1 MQKLFFNGDIIT
13 MENEWDQPEAVLI
26 EDGKI
31 VAVGAY
37 DELAQKLSQDGQ
49 RIDLMGATLMP
60 SFIDGHGH
68 IAMASVQ
75 YGTKVDLEGTKNFDE
90 IVERLKGFIEDH
102 HIPEGQP
109 IAGYAYDNNFLE
121 EKAHPDKKV
130 LDRASATH
138 PIVIAH
144 TSGHVGCANSLALS
158 RAGID
163 ETTPDPQGGHIDRY
177 PDSNEPSGYLEEAA
191 IMMANVANEPPVTN
205 PEELLV
211 EVQDLYAS
219 NGVTTAQDGATA
231 PEVLALLKQTSEHDK
246 LKIDIVAYPMPL
258 ELSGELVHAADG
270 LQTLMDSNADIVGS
284 YKNHLKIG
292 GYKILLDGSP
302 QGRTAWMSEPYADSE
317 DYCGYPWLREDQVHE
332 YIKRALDDNQQLL
345 THCNGDAAS
354 QQLLDIYEEELAAS
368 TNPNKNN
375 LRPVMIHCQTVR
387 DDQLD
392 RMKAIGMIPS
402 IFVAHTYYWGDVHLK
417 NFGPVRGPR
426 VSPAKSA
433 LDRGLIYNF
442 HTDTPVRLPL
452 MLHSVWSAVN
462 RISVAGTKIG
472 PEQCIGVYDA
482 LKGITINA
490 AYAYFEEDSKGSI
503 KEGKRA
509 DLVILDKNPLKVDKM
524 AIKDIHVLETFK
536 DGESIFKRQ

>member
-13 MENEWDQPEAVLI
+13 MENEFDQPEAVLVEDQVI
-26 EDGKI
+26 LAVGDYLSLSEQASETCEKIDLDGK
-31 VAVGAY
+31 
-37 DELAQKLSQDGQ
+37 
-49 RIDLMGATLMP
+49 TLMP

-68 IAMASVQ
+68 FAMASVQ

-109 IAGYAYDNNFLE
+109 VAGYAYDNNFLE
-121 EKAHPDKKV
+121 EKTHPDKKV
-130 LDRASATH
+130 LDRASAKH

-163 ETTPDPQGGHIDRY
+163 ETTPDPQGGVIHRY
-177 PDSNEPSGYLEEAA
+177 PNSNEPSGYLEEAA
-191 IMMANVANEPPVTN
+191 IMMANVANEPPITN
-205 PEELLV
+205 PEELLA
-211 EVQDLYAS
+211 EVQELYAS

-231 PEVLALLKQTSEHDK
+231 SEVLTLLRQASEHDK
-246 LKIDIVAYPMPL
+246 LKIDVVAYPMPM
-258 ELSGELVHAADG
+258 ELSGELAQSDDI
-270 LQTLMDSNADIVGS
+270 LQNVMTSNADIVGT
-284 YKNHLKIG
+284 YNNHLKIG

-354 QQLLDIYEEELAAS
+354 QQLLDIYEEEYAAS
-368 TNPNKNN
+368 TNPNKHN

-392 RMKAIGMIPS
+392 RMEAIGMLPS
-402 IFVAHTYYWGDVHLK
+402 IFVAHTYYWGDVHVK
-417 NFGPVRGPR
+417 NFGEARGRR
-426 VSPAKSA
+426 VSPVKSA

-452 MLHSVWSAVN
+452 MLHTVWCAVN
-462 RISVAGTKIG
+462 RQSVSGDTIG
-472 PEQCIGVYDA
+472 AEQRIGVYDA

-509 DLVILDKNPLKVDKM
+509 DLVILDQNPLKVDPM
-524 AIKDIHVLETFK
+524 AIKDIQVLETFK
-536 DGESIFKRQ
+536 DGESIFKR

>member
-13 MENEWDQPEAVLI
+13 MENEWDQPEAVLVEDQKI
-26 EDGKI
+26 LAVGDYQTLAQQAAESCEKIDLDGK
-31 VAVGAY
+31 
-37 DELAQKLSQDGQ
+37 
-49 RIDLMGATLMP
+49 TLMP

-90 IVERLKGFIEDH
+90 IVERLKNFIEEH

-121 EKAHPDKKV
+121 ENAHPGKEV

-138 PIVIAH
+138 PIVVAH
-144 TSGHVGCANSLALS
+144 TCGHVGCANSLALS

-177 PDSNEPSGYLEEAA
+177 PNSNEPTGYLEEAA
-191 IMMANVANEPPVTN
+191 IMMANAANEPPVTN
-205 PEELLV
+205 PEQLLA
-211 EVQDLYAS
+211 EVQNLYAS

-231 PEVLALLKQTSEHDK
+231 SEVLALLKQAGEHGN
-246 LKIDIVAYPMPL
+246 LKIDIVAYPMPM
-258 ELSGELVHAADG
+258 ELSGDMTHSDDE
-270 LQTLMDSNADIVGS
+270 LQTLMTANADIVGS

-317 DYCGYPWLREDQVHE
+317 DYCAYPWLRDEQVHE

-368 TNPNKNN
+368 DNPNKNN

-392 RMKAIGMIPS
+392 RMQKIGMLPS

-417 NFGPVRGPR
+417 NFGPIRGSR
-426 VSPAKSA
+426 VSPVKSA

-462 RISVAGTKIG
+462 RESVAGTIVG
-472 PEQCIGVYDA
+472 PEQCVGVYDA

-509 DLVILDKNPLKVDKM
+509 DLVILDKNPLKVDKHD
-524 AIKDIHVLETFK
+524 IKDIQVLETFK
-536 DGESIFKRQ
+536 DGESIFKR